1 MKKLLLL
8 LSICVLTTL
17 FTQAQTNDSTS
28 TLTQASARKFTRGDS
43 LYLAKVNSSG
53 NIMIAAGV
61 GLCGAGGY
69 LVYNGYRVYTSAPV
83 GTTPGQQ
90 EESKNQNRK
99 QGTIYLAVG
108 GIAIAGGLV
117 LTAIGAKNKVEFKR
131 MKKRMGQQEKVEFQG
146 GILDNGNLGVA
157 LRF

>member
-1 MKKLLLL
+1 MKKLLFL

-17 FTQAQTNDSTS
+17 FAQAQTSDSTAAN
-28 TLTQASARKFTRGDS
+28 QAPARKFTRGDS
-43 LYLAKVNSSG
+43 LYLAKLNSSG

-69 LVYNGYRVYTSAPV
+69 LVYNGYRVYTSSPV

-108 GIAIAGGLV
+108 GIAIAGGV
-117 LTAIGAKNKVEFKR
+117 ILTAFGAKNKVEFKR

>member
-1 MKKLLLL
+1 MKKLLFLF
-8 LSICVLTTL
+8 SICVLTSL
-17 FTQAQTNDSTS
+17 FTQAQTSDSTA
-28 TLTQASARKFTRGDS
+28 TLSQTPARKFTRGDS
-43 LYLAKVNSSG
+43 LYLAKLNSSG

-69 LVYNGYRVYTSAPV
+69 LVYNGYRVYTSSPV

-90 EESKNQNRK
+90 DESERQNHK
-99 QGTIYLAVG
+99 QGTAYLAVG
-108 GIAIAGGLV
+108 GIAIAGGV
-117 LTAIGAKNKVEFKR
+117 ILTAFGAKNKVEFKR
-131 MKKRMGQQEKVEFQG
+131 IKKRMGQPEKVEFQG